1 MAKQATQIQ
10 KSFDPKKI
18 SLRDLVELY
27 IKESA
32 FKNDSATANK
42 IRQTFNRDFLDGNTK
57 KIKNQL
63 KPFLDRPVSDLFDTA
78 FEGTNPMIEMFDKA
92 IELDV
97 DKKASARSQF
107 FIDLNSME
115 TNVKRMMT
123 RLYPDEEFVPLTET
137 VVKPKAGVKYGRRYS
152 VDTEK
157 IGEFKYKAIQ
167 AAIKDPTKEGVA
179 RMAMFL
185 LDTGFRPSMAIN
197 APFTAYVEPKKTF
210 TDASNVSGIYLDA
223 NVQGVKMGNEVNI
236 PLSKGANSNVQGAM
250 EYSLNHLSGGK
261 TANGLFVNADG
272 SKITLKQL
280 GDFVK
285 SIDVPGI
292 MKDREELVNDRP
304 KLLNNLTRGGSIF
317 RMFNATAY
325 RNIGVAEGPAG
336 QVKGRITKQ
345 DPSEEK
351 RYRSAVEGAFD
362 ASDVQTTAKLDHYY
376 WMQQTGIL
384 QRMGILEQ
392 GQALNPN
399 VDLFTLLK
407 EGEEELKGAKSG
419 SNLTMA
425 GTINPSYIIEVD
437 VNEKGHFIPKDPQ
450 WNTAESVNT
459 KQIFPSMLPAE
470 LLTPQEPTVP
480 EPNDIAPEYDGDPDK
495 LSNSGKG
502 FFNLLSK
509 NKNMIIGTGVSGT
522 VATIAKKGTAA
533 VSSLAPGIGAVEIPK
548 TMKKIEEM
556 GGGKGLQKIGALS
569 EVAGPVAFSDVMS
582 VVEPVAESVVKSA
595 EKAEDETKEKASS
608 LISKALTGGLPLPQL
623 NFNEGGFINKKERAD
638 AGQ

>member
-10 KSFDPKKI
+10 TSFDPKKI
-18 SLRDLVELY
+18 SLNDLVELY

-42 IRQTFNRDFLDGNTK
+42 IRQTFSRDFLDGNTK

-78 FEGTNPMIEMFDKA
+78 FDGTNPMIEMFDKA

-123 RLYPDEEFVPLTET
+123 RLYPDEEFIPLTET

-167 AAIKDPTKEGVA
+167 AAIKDPTKEGIA

-197 APFTAYVEPKKTF
+197 APFTAYIEPKRTF

-223 NVQGVKMGNEVNI
+223 NVEGVKMGNEVNV
-236 PLSKGANSNVQGAM
+236 PLSKGANANVQGAM
-250 EYSLNHLSGGK
+250 EYSLNHLSEGK
-261 TANGLFVNADG
+261 TANNLFVNADG

-285 SIDVPGI
+285 SINVPGI
-292 MKDREELVNDRP
+292 MRDRETLVNGRP
-304 KLLNNLTRGGSIF
+304 KPLNNVTRGGSIF

-325 RNIGVAEGPAG
+325 RNIGVGEGPAG
-336 QVKGRITKQ
+336 QVKARVIKQ
-345 DPSEEK
+345 TTGEEK
-351 RYRSAVEGAFD
+351 RYRTPTEGAFD
-362 ASDVQTTAKLDHYY
+362 ASDVQTSSKLDHYY
-376 WMQQTGIL
+376 WMQQTDVLQRSGIL
-384 QRMGILEQ
+384 SE

-399 VDLFTLLK
+399 TDLFTLLK
-407 EGEEELKGAKSG
+407 EGKKEIDPKF
-419 SNLTMA
+419 
-425 GTINPSYIIEVD
+425 IIEVD

-470 LLTPQEPTVP
+470 LLTPPDPIDPDPKGQK
-480 EPNDIAPEYDGDPDK
+480 DFEYDGDPDK

-522 VATIAKKGTAA
+522 VATIAKKGTTA
-533 VSSLAPGIGAVEIPK
+533 VSSLVPGIGAVEIPK

-556 GGGKGLQKIGALS
+556 GGGEGLQKIGNNPC
-569 EVAGPVAFSDVMS
+569 V
-582 VVEPVAESVVKSA
+582 
-595 EKAEDETKEKASS
+595 
-608 LISKALTGGLPLPQL
+608 
-623 NFNEGGFINKKERAD
+623 
-638 AGQ
+638 

>member
-1 MAKQATQIQ
+1 MAKKATQIQ
-10 KSFDPKKI
+10 TSFDPKKI
-18 SLRDLVELY
+18 SLKDLVELY

-42 IRQTFNRDFLDGNTK
+42 IRATFNRDFLDGSTK

-123 RLYPDEEFVPLTET
+123 RLYPDEEFIPLTET

-157 IGEFKYKAIQ
+157 VGEFKYKAIQ

-179 RMAMFL
+179 RMANFL

-223 NVQGVKMGNEVNI
+223 NVEGVKMGNEVNV
-236 PLSKGANSNVQGAM
+236 PLSKGANANVQGAM
-250 EYSLNHLSGGK
+250 EYSLNHLSEGK
-261 TANGLFVNADG
+261 TANNLFVNADG

-292 MKDREELVNDRP
+292 MKDREQLVNNRP
-304 KLLNNLTRGGSIF
+304 KSLNNLTRGGSIF

-325 RNIGVAEGPAG
+325 RNIGIAEGPAG
-336 QVKGRITKQ
+336 QVKGRVTKT
-345 DPSEEK
+345 DTSEEK

-362 ASDVQTTAKLDHYY
+362 ASDVQTTSKLNHYY
-376 WMQQTGIL
+376 WMQQTDVLQKSGIL
-384 QRMGILEQ
+384 GE

-399 VDLFTLLK
+399 TDLFTLLK
-407 EGEEELKGAKSG
+407 EGKKEIDPK
-419 SNLTMA
+419 
-425 GTINPSYIIEVD
+425 YIIEVD

-459 KQIFPSMLPAE
+459 KQIFPSTLPPE
-470 LLTPQEPTVP
+470 LITPQDSINIETP
-480 EPNDIAPEYDGDPDK
+480 DIAPEYDGDPDK
-495 LSNSGKG
+495 MSNSSKG
-502 FFNLLSK
+502 FFNSLSK
-509 NKNMIIGTGVSGT
+509 KKNLLI
-522 VATIAKKGTAA
+522 
-533 VSSLAPGIGAVEIPK
+533 GIGAGGA
-548 TMKKIEEM
+548 TMSS
-556 GGGKGLQKIGALS
+556 L
-569 EVAGPVAFSDVMS
+569 VSDAAEFAKDV
-582 VVEPVAESVVKSA
+582 VVETGVDLAG
-595 EKAEDETKEKASS
+595 KA
-608 LISKALTGGLPLPQL
+608 I
-623 NFNEGGFINKKERAD
+623 
-638 AGQ
+638 

>member
-27 IKESA
+27 INESA

-92 IELDV
+92 IALDV

-152 VDTEK
+152 VETEK
-157 IGEFKYKAIQ
+157 IGDFKYKAIQ

-223 NVQGVKMGNEVNI
+223 NVEGVKMGNEVNI
-236 PLSKGANSNVQGAM
+236 PLSKGANANVQGAM

-261 TANGLFVNADG
+261 TANHLFVNADG
-272 SKITLKQL
+272 SQITLKQL

-292 MKDREELVNDRP
+292 MKDREELVNNRP
-304 KLLNNLTRGGSIF
+304 KPLNNVTRGGSIF

-362 ASDVQTTAKLDHYY
+362 ASDVQTTSKLDRYY
-376 WMQQTGIL
+376 WMQQTDVLQRSGIL
-384 QRMGILEQ
+384 SE

-399 VDLFTLLK
+399 TDLFTLLK
-407 EGEEELKGAKSG
+407 KGKKE
-419 SNLTMA
+419 
-425 GTINPSYIIEVD
+425 IDPKFIIEVN

-450 WNTAESVNT
+450 WNTAESVNN
-459 KQIFPSMLPAE
+459 KQIFPSMLPEE
-470 LLTPQEPTVP
+470 LLTPQDPINIEASDV
-480 EPNDIAPEYDGDPDK
+480 APDYDGDPDK

-509 NKNMIIGTGVSGT
+509 NKNMIIGTGVSGIA
-522 VATIAKKGTAA
+522 ATIAKKGTAA
-533 VSSLAPGIGAVEIPK
+533 VSSLAPGIGAIEIPK

-556 GGGKGLQKIGALS
+556 GGGEALQKIGALS

-623 NFNEGGFINKKERAD
+623 NFNEGGFINKKERAN

>member
-27 IKESA
+27 INESA

-57 KIKNQL
+57 KIKNEL
-63 KPFLDRPVSDLFDTA
+63 KPFLDQPVSDLFDTA

-137 VVKPKAGVKYGRRYS
+137 VVKPKSGVKYGRRYS

-157 IGEFKYKAIQ
+157 IGDFKYKAIQ

-210 TDASNVSGIYLDA
+210 TEASNVSGIYLDA
-223 NVQGVKMGNEVNI
+223 NVQGVKMGNEVNV
-236 PLSKGANSNVQGAM
+236 PLSKGANANVQGAM
-250 EYSLNHLSGGK
+250 EYSLNHLSEGK
-261 TANGLFVNADG
+261 TANNLFVNADG
-272 SKITLKQL
+272 SQITLKQL

-285 SIDVPGI
+285 SINVPGI
-292 MKDREELVNDRP
+292 MKDRENLVNNRP
-304 KLLNNLTRGGSIF
+304 KLLNNVTRGGSIF

-325 RNIGVAEGPAG
+325 RNIGVGEGPAG
-336 QVKGRITKQ
+336 QVKGRVIKQ
-345 DPSEEK
+345 TTGEEK
-351 RYRSAVEGAFD
+351 RYRTPTEGAFD
-362 ASDVQTTAKLDHYY
+362 ASDVQTSSKLDHYY
-376 WMQQTGIL
+376 WMQQTDVLQRSGIL
-384 QRMGILEQ
+384 SE

-399 VDLFTLLK
+399 TDLFTLLK
-407 EGEEELKGAKSG
+407 EGKKEIDPKF
-419 SNLTMA
+419 
-425 GTINPSYIIEVD
+425 IIEVN
-437 VNEKGHFIPKDPQ
+437 VNEKGHFIPKDSQ
-450 WNTAESVNT
+450 WNTAESVNN

-470 LLTPQEPTVP
+470 LITPQDPISIEAS
-480 EPNDIAPEYDGDPDK
+480 DIAPDYDGDPDK

-509 NKNMIIGTGVSGT
+509 NKNMIIGTGVSGI
-522 VATIAKKGTAA
+522 ASAIAKKGTAA
-533 VSSLAPGIGAVEIPK
+533 VSSLAPGIGAIEIPK
-548 TMKKIEEM
+548 TMEKIEEM
-556 GGGKGLQKIGALS
+556 GGGEALQKIGALS

-623 NFNEGGFINKKERAD
+623 NFNEGGFINKKERAN